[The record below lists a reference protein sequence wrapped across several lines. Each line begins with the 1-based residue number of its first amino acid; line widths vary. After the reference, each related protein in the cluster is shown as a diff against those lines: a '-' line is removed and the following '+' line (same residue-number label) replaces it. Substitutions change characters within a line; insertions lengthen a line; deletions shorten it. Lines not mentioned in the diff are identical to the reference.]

1 MSAQAQPKC
10 CYIAPGP
17 DRRGCEK
24 PAVWTIQNTTP
35 GADPYD
41 YTEACDAHV
50 SDLLTDGAQH
60 AVYPLGADAPPTE
73 D

>member
-50 SDLLTDGAQH
+50 RPAHGRRTARRLSPRG
-60 AVYPLGADAPPTE
+60 
-73 D
+73 